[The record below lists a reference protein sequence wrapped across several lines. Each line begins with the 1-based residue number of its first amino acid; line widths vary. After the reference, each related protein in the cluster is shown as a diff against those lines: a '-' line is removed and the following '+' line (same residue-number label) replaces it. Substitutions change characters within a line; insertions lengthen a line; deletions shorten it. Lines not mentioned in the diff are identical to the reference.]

1 MNIEKNTLDALN
13 AELTIHL
20 QPTDYNERFERA
32 VKLYRKRANMPGF
45 RPGTVPASLIK
56 KRFGKALL
64 AEEINGLLQDAI
76 YSYIQDQKLNVLGN
90 PIPKAEEEVGN
101 WEEPGD
107 FRFTYELGLAPDVP
121 LTIDETLSFTYRK
134 VKVDDVLINRQV
146 KDLARRFGQ
155 LSAPEVSEGEDMIMA
170 QLVELNDDGSVKE
183 GGINSQST
191 VSIEYIKDE
200 STRNALI
207 GLKQGDKVRVNPHH
221 LSSNHE
227 DLAKMLGITH
237 HDVHH
242 LGDTFELTVNEI
254 KRMAPHELNQ
264 ELFDKLYGKDA
275 ITSEEQMRDRVKGE
289 LEEMFGRDSE
299 WLFKREFARR
309 LVEAAP
315 FDLPDAF
322 LKRWIALTNE
332 KPLSQDALEAEYPAY
347 ASGLRWQLIENHIA
361 RTFDIR
367 ITMEDAMSYVKDQL
381 SRQWAQYGLPLD
393 DEMLDKYARQTLSDK
408 EQSRNI
414 YSTLTES
421 RMSELL
427 KEKCTIVTE
436 EMSYDDFVHYVQ
448 HL

>member
-1 MNIEKNTLDALN
+1 MNIEQNTLDALN

-32 VKLYRKRANMPGF
+32 IKTHRKRANMPGF

-64 AEEINGLLQDAI
+64 AEEINSLLQDVLF
-76 YSYIQDQKLNVLGN
+76 SYIQDNKLNVLGN
-90 PIPKAEEEVGN
+90 PIPKSDEEVGN

-107 FRFTYELGLAPDVP
+107 FRFTYELGLAPEVP
-121 LTIDETLSFTYRK
+121 LTIDSSLTFTYRK
-134 VKVDDVLINRQV
+134 VKLDDTLIKRQV

-155 LSAPEVSEGEDMIMA
+155 LSEPEVSEAEDMIMA
-170 QLVELNDDGSVKE
+170 QLQELNADGTAKDGV
-183 GGINSQST
+183 INSQTT
-191 VSIEYIKDE
+191 VSIEYLKDQA
-200 STRNALI
+200 TRQSLI
-207 GLKQGDKVRVNPHH
+207 GLKKGDKVVVNPNH

-237 HDVHH
+237 NDVHH
-242 LGDTFELTVNEI
+242 LGDKFELTVNEV

-275 ITSEEQMRDRVKGE
+275 VTSEEQMRERVKGE
-289 LEEMFGRDSE
+289 LEEMFARDSE

-315 FDLPDAF
+315 FELPDAF

-332 KPLSQDALEAEYPAY
+332 KPLSEDALEAEYPAY

-367 ITMEDAMSYVKDQL
+367 VTMDDAMQYVKDQL
-381 SRQWAQYGLPLD
+381 SRQWNQYGLPID
-393 DEMLDKYARQTLSDK
+393 EEMLDKYARQTLSDK

-414 YSTLTES
+414 YSTLTET
-421 RMSELL
+421 RMSDVL

-436 EMSYDDFVHYVQ
+436 EMAYDDFVHYVQ